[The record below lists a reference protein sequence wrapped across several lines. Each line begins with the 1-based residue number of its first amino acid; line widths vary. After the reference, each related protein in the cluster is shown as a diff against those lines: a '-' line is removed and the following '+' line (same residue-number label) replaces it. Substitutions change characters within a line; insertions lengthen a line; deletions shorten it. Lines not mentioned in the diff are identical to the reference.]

1 MKKCVPFALALM
13 LALPLAVPAQMTPV
27 TESMGSYQTPEQK
40 AMAAYGRGLKLKK
53 KAEAEKDPAKQAKLY
68 EKAKEE
74 LTRSAAYMANYD
86 AFLALGQVYLALG
99 LKQSALDTCNAAKS
113 LKPNDAAAKGCMEE
127 AQRQLQQAT
136 SEKPQDD
143 GR

>member
-1 MKKCVPFALALM
+1 MKKCAPFALALL
-13 LALPLAVPAQMTPV
+13 LALPLAAAAQM

-74 LTRSAAYMANYD
+74 LTKSVAYMANYD
-86 AFLALGQVYLALG
+86 GFLALGQVYLVLG
-99 LKQSALDTCNAAKS
+99 QKQSALDTCHAAKS

-127 AQRQLQQAT
+127 AQRQLQQAG

-143 GR
+143 GP